1 MRIKRLFPSLLAI
14 LTLAPASGIA
24 APASLSGVYGSLTL
38 GLDPQSQELTGY
50 YQNGTGLDAE
60 GKGPQFNC
68 TFFLR
73 GKKSGDSYKVQTWFP
88 GDPAATKIS
97 GQLKADGAAIVL
109 KLSELPGGCA
119 MVDPDLAKPEG
130 ETMPQDSPGTWTG
143 VRVISAKRAH
153 FYESP
158 NAPAPRKTYVVRG
171 DGVRVWEKKPGWVM
185 VDYEGRN
192 KGWMK
197 AEDLFPDSL

>member
-1 MRIKRLFPSLLAI
+1 MPIKRIYPSLLALI
-14 LTLAPASGIA
+14 TLTSTAGIA
-24 APASLSGVYGSLTL
+24 SASNLSGVYGSLTL

-50 YQNGTGLDAE
+50 YQNGTGMDAE

-73 GKKSGDSYKVQTWFP
+73 GKKSGDSYQVQTWFP
-88 GDPAATKIS
+88 GDPTSTKIK
-97 GQLKADGAAIVL
+97 GQLKVSGGAIAL

-130 ETMPQDSPGTWTG
+130 ESMTQDATG
-143 VRVISAKRAH
+143 NWIGIRVISAKRAH
-153 FYESP
+153 FFEDP
-158 NAPAPRKTYVVRG
+158 TAVAPRKTYVVRG
-171 DGVRVWEKKPGWVM
+171 DGVRVWEKKPGWVL

-192 KGWMK
+192 KGWIK
-197 AEDLFPDSL
+197 TEDLFPDSL